1 MSGMD
6 RSSEQTTPGRSKRKR
21 AAETVTLVTCILQ
34 AVYWGLKLT
43 GVL

>member
-1 MSGMD
+1 MSGLES
-6 RSSEQTTPGRSKRKR
+6 SSEQSAPGRSKRKR
-21 AAETVTLVTCILQ
+21 AAETVTLITCILQ

>member
-1 MSGMD
+1 MSGMED
-6 RSSEQTTPGRSKRKR
+6 SHEEPTPGRSKRKR
-21 AAETVTLVTCILQ
+21 AAETVALVTCILQ

>member
-1 MSGMD
+1 MSGMEG
-6 RSSEQTTPGRSKRKR
+6 STEQATPGRSRRKR